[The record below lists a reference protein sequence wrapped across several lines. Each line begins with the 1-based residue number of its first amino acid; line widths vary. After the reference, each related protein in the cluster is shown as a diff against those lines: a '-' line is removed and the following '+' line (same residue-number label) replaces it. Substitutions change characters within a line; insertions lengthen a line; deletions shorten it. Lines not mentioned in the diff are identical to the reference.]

1 MQLGDNDIVIY
12 VGGNI
17 TDFQQKMA
25 QAKGITATTSAS
37 MAATFNRAMNGVSD
51 TMRRTG
57 NTLVGAAGAASIGVV
72 YPITRIA
79 SAIFDTGKEFDLLSQ
94 KTVSVF
100 DLMGRSVNDVR
111 EDLQQFAYDLA
122 GSTMFTAND
131 IMESM
136 YGMAQAGMQVEDVYA
151 IMPEVIN
158 LATAQTTDLDTA
170 FKLVYATLSAYKM
183 EATEA
188 TRVTH
193 AIAAAASASVL
204 DVEDLVLALK
214 YINPTFASLG
224 YSLEEGLAMTSMLR
238 DLSFTGQNAGRI
250 LRDAFTDLIA
260 PTAEAASIIRK
271 YNLSIYQN
279 GDELNG
285 LVAEYHSA
293 AEALDQMKSSTSAS
307 NEEIQ
312 KHKDFML
319 ELERQMQ
326 GLDTSSE
333 KWQSLNKALGEAR
346 FAEKVMKNEVKKSNS
361 EIEKQTAKVK
371 ALEKQVNSFSMTGV
385 KSPAEIFSEFNR
397 AMSEG
402 MTEGE
407 FSKIFGKQS
416 YAAMIQMSK
425 GTEEYGELLEQI
437 TYDVEKGSEATRQAD
452 IILQSAAAQYEI
464 LTGNLAT
471 VAAEIYGSVEP
482 ALYSLFTSINANLDG
497 LKEFCIMVA
506 QNFIPIVQNIV
517 DHVIGLIN
525 WFNGLDTGTK
535 ELIAKVTAM
544 GIAFTLIAVPLLLF
558 SGILMWTLSP
568 FVKFIGKIG
577 LAIERIG
584 ILRAGMVT
592 LNPDAVIFG
601 KNIMDIKDSV
611 GMFASS
617 LLNMNGPLTVAKSGI
632 ATFVGTFKTLGVG
645 GAVQKLLLGGLSGLS
660 GVVTGVGGAFTAAIP
675 AIMGAVTAL
684 LPLIG
689 WIALIVAAVTALW
702 FAWKNNWFGIRD
714 ITANAIAFIMDHI
727 KILTDFVSE
736 TFGVIFGSISNLF
749 DAFINGDVNGLF
761 NALGSLIGGIIRLV
775 GGLPLKMLETGFRMI
790 IDFCKGIIDAAPN
803 VGSSLIEWIL
813 NGGIQE
819 FIVNAIKAAVEAG
832 AAFVKGFIDGIMGK
846 APDVKEKAKPVG
858 KAVTD
863 GINDGVESGLP
874 DVYKTMEDGALESAN
889 VFKKK
894 FDESFGKLDM
904 KNMSV
909 DNQMQ
914 FKAFE
919 VTKDIVDLSD
929 LSDEEKQFVGEVQTI
944 IEQNGGEIPDKLK
957 KTLEAQ
963 VKESKPF
970 SVFHEEF
977 KKEFDLILYEWA
989 AFDATIMNKMKT
1001 GYNLSKP
1008 FINFDDGLQDSEKQL
1023 IGFLDSVASESGRLP
1038 EDLQNALNTKLK
1050 MEQPLD
1056 EWWTDFY
1063 QKWKDTEKLIEK
1075 PITKTVS
1082 LKIEVVTDNVIEDE
1096 TEEVEESAKEASILY
1111 NNNFADVLSGNT
1123 STTGLKAIINGKFNE
1138 TVKDA
1143 GVAGENAAKE
1153 FAENFTTTIE
1163 NKELII
1169 SIYPSTKLETFD
1181 YSDYNADDY
1190 DTNVTQTIDATV
1202 TPTIDEE
1209 KKEQVKVD
1217 SNTEGKALV
1226 ESYKKGV
1233 EEKKPELDATV
1244 ETVKSSILEKLNLA
1258 EKAYDLGYTFVNSY
1272 TSGILAALPA
1282 LQSAINR
1289 MNGILNSVE
1298 APPVNVTY
1306 DVSAAMV
1313 NFEGLPQLQGSGTT
1327 NNYDIDVNLNNATIR
1342 SEQDIDKLADAVYER
1357 ISRNVGLTA

>member
-158 LATAQTTDLDTA
+158 LATAQSTDLDTA
-170 FKLVYATLSAYKM
+170 FKMVFATLSAYNM

-271 YNLSIYQN
+271 YNLSIYKN

-482 ALYSLFTSINANLDG
+482 ALYSLFTSLNANLDG

-506 QNFIPIVQNIV
+506 QNFIPIVQNIA

-584 ILRAGMVT
+584 ILRAGLVT
-592 LNPDAVIFG
+592 FNPDAVIFG
-601 KNIMDIKDSV
+601 KNIMNIKDSV

-645 GAVQKLLLGGLSGLS
+645 GAVQKLLLGGLSGVY
-660 GVVTGVGGAFTAAIP
+660 GAITGVGRAFTAAIP

-714 ITANAIAFIMDHI
+714 ITANAIAFIMDHT

-736 TFGVIFGSISNLF
+736 TFGVIFNSVSNLI

-904 KNMSV
+904 KNMSD

>member
-12 VGGNI
+12 VSGNI
-17 TDFQQKMA
+17 TDLQNKMA

-37 MAATFNRAMNGVSD
+37 MAATFNRAMNSVSD

-57 NTLVGAAGAASIGVV
+57 NTLVGAAGAASIGVI

-158 LATAQTTDLDTA
+158 LATAQSTDLDTA
-170 FKLVYATLSAYKM
+170 FKMLFATLSAYKM

-204 DVEDLVLALK
+204 DVEDLTFALK
-214 YINPTFASLG
+214 YINPTFAALG
-224 YSLEEGLAMTSMLR
+224 YSLEEGLAMASMLR

-371 ALEKQVNSFSMTGV
+371 ALEKQVGSFSMTGV

-425 GTEEYGELLEQI
+425 GTEEYGELLEKI
-437 TYDVEKGSEATRQAD
+437 TYDVDKGSEATRQSD

-482 ALYSLFTSINANLDG
+482 ALYSLFTSLNANLDG
-497 LKEFCIMVA
+497 LKEFSIMIA

-544 GIAFTLIAVPLLLF
+544 GIAFTLITVPLLLF
-558 SGILMWTLSP
+558 TGILMWTLSP

-577 LAIERIG
+577 LAAERIG

-592 LNPDAVIFG
+592 FNPDAVIFG

-645 GAVQKLLLGGLSGLS
+645 GAVQKLLLGGLSGVY
-660 GVVTGVGGAFTAAIP
+660 GAITGVGGAFTAAIP
-675 AIMGAVTAL
+675 AIMGAIAAL

-714 ITANAIAFIMDHI
+714 ITANAITFIMDHI
-727 KILTDFVSE
+727 KILTDFISE
-736 TFGVIFGSISNLF
+736 TFGVIFGSVSNLF

-775 GGLPLKMLETGFRMI
+775 GGLPLKMLETGFHMI
-790 IDFCKGIIDAAPN
+790 VDFCKGIIDASPN

-904 KNMSV
+904 KNMSD

-977 KKEFDLILYEWA
+977 RKEFDLILYEWA
-989 AFDATIMNKMKT
+989 AVDATIMNKMKT

-1023 IGFLDSVASESGRLP
+1023 IGFLDSVASESGKLP

-1063 QKWKDTEKLIEK
+1063 QKWKDTEKLIDE

-1096 TEEVEESAKEASILY
+1096 TAEVEESAEKASILY
-1111 NNNFADVLSGNT
+1111 NNNFADVLTGNT
-1123 STTGLKAIINGKFNE
+1123 SATGLKAIINGEIEK
-1138 TVKDA
+1138 TVDTA
-1143 GVAGENAAKE
+1143 GKTGELAANN
-1153 FAENFTTTIE
+1153 FADNFTTTIE
-1163 NKELII
+1163 DRQLTV
-1169 SIYPSTKLETFD
+1169 SIYSSDYLDKLD
-1181 YSDYNADDY
+1181 YSDYIADDY
-1190 DTNVTQTIDATV
+1190 DTSVTQTIDTTV
-1202 TPTIDEE
+1202 TPTVDEE
-1209 KKEQVKVD
+1209 KKEQVKID
-1217 SNTEGKALV
+1217 SNTEGKELV

-1282 LQSAINR
+1282 LQAAVNQ
-1289 MNGILNSVE
+1289 MNGILDSVE
-1298 APPVNVTY
+1298 EPPVSVTY

-1313 NFEGLPQLQGSGTT
+1313 NFEGLPQLQGSGIT
-1327 NNYDIDVNLNNATIR
+1327 NNYDIDVNLNNTTIR

-1357 ISRNVGLTA
+1357 ISRNAGLTA